1 MAHLTLKVGL
11 TGGIAC
17 GKTTITNQFAQLG
30 VPTVDAD
37 IIAHALVEP
46 GQPALESII
55 QAFGAELIDN
65 NGRLNRDQLRR
76 LVFADDRHR
85 QRLEAILHPLIK
97 KTMLEQVADLKVPYC
112 LLSIPLL
119 IEKQWFDIVD
129 RVIVVD
135 CPPALQCQRLQ
146 ARDGLNDDEIESI
159 INAQACRTQRL
170 AMADDVI
177 YNYGN
182 REYLHKQVLALH
194 QQYTDT

>member
-17 GKTTITNQFAQLG
+17 GKTTVTNQFAQLG
-30 VPTVDAD
+30 VPIVDAD

-65 NGRLNRDQLRR
+65 NGRLNRTKLRT
-76 LVFADDRHR
+76 LVFADEQHR
-85 QRLEAILHPLIK
+85 QRLEAILHPLVK
-97 KTMLEQVADLKVPYC
+97 KTMLEQVADLNVPYC

-129 RVIVVD
+129 RILVVD
-135 CPPALQCQRLQ
+135 CPPALQRQRLQ
-146 ARDGLNDDEIESI
+146 VRDGLNSDEIESI
-159 INAQACRTQRL
+159 INAQAGRAKRL
-170 AMADDVI
+170 AMADEVI
-177 YNYGN
+177 YNDN
-182 REYLHKQVLALH
+182 DMEYLHKQVLALH